1 MSKANYVSLR
11 WFEVVIDSICGSRAQ
26 LQVVSIDFISFRERD
41 GIRHYFE
48 YKPIQLGYTLNSFI
62 SFCDIKY

>member
-1 MSKANYVSLR
+1 MSRANYVSLR
-11 WFEVVIDSICGSRAQ
+11 WFEVVIDRICGSRAE

-48 YKPIQLGYTLNSFI
+48 YKPI
-62 SFCDIKY
+62 